1 MFRGSVLYMKNVVIQ
16 LNKSL
21 FEHFLLKKLFYQLPI
36 YVSNFMISKII
47 ADKPII
53 LSFYIYAINCV
64 GIHIP

>member
-1 MFRGSVLYMKNVVIQ
+1 MLRGSVLYMKNVVIQ
-16 LNKSL
+16 FNKSL
-21 FEHFLLKKLFYQLPI
+21 FDHFLLQNLFYQLPI

-64 GIHIP
+64 GIQLP